1 VAATAFGGV
10 APGPRPSPHRPRSM
24 LRRSGSWRAT
34 PADPL
39 AEHGVRGRRHQGAE
53 HHRRGDRRHPD
64 ASNPGDVVK
73 ARGGTPG
80 INRAASIAR
89 KPRRSSKAW
98 TSLPLARRMTVA
110 SSCVR
115 PAVRA
120 SAKAASTVPENIA
133 GVSRIHVRR
142 AIACAATLRPPH
154 RRRPPS
160 TCRHPSDRPCRT
172 WRTYASPR
180 PGSTAPMYS
189 YIGRHGDARPV
200 TPDRPP
206 GSFDHGARLNRG
218 PTAAHC
224 SLKCRA
230 SAAHA

>member
-34 PADPL
+34 PADAL
-39 AEHGVRGRRHQGAE
+39 AEHGVRGPSAPGRRAPSPRGPQAPRREQPRRRSEGPRRDSGHQPRGKHRQEAAAFKQGMDLPPFGAT
-53 HHRRGDRRHPD
+53 HDRR
-64 ASNPGDVVK
+64 
-73 ARGGTPG
+73 
-80 INRAASIAR
+80 
-89 KPRRSSKAW
+89 
-98 TSLPLARRMTVA
+98 LEL
-110 SSCVR
+110 
-115 PAVRA
+115 RA
-120 SAKAASTVPENIA
+120 SRGSCQREGASTVPDNIA
-133 GVSRIHVRR
+133 GVSRIHAPERSR
-142 AIACAATLRPPH
+142 APRPCGTLIAGA
-154 RRRPPS
+154 PPS
-160 TCRHPSDRPCRT
+160 TCRHPSDWPCRT
-172 WRTYASPR
+172 RRTYASPR

-200 TPDRPP
+200 TPDRPR